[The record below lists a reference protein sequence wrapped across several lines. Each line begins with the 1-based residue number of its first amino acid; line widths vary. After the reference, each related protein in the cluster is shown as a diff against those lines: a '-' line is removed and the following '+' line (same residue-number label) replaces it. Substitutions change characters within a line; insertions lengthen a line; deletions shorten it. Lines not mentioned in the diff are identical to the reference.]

1 MASNHESVLYVVD
14 KRRYRQKK
22 VIKSYIFR
30 TRKAA
35 NEFQEEKNISS
46 GSFEYSEPRK
56 AEWGP
61 DNV

>member
-1 MASNHESVLYVVD
+1 MATGENVLYVVD
-14 KRRYRQKK
+14 KRRYRQKR

-35 NEFQEEKNISS
+35 NEYQEAQNIKS
-46 GSFEYSEPRK
+46 GSFEYSEPRR

-61 DNV
+61 NG

>member
-1 MASNHESVLYVVD
+1 MARNHESVLYVVD

-35 NEFQEEKNISS
+35 NDFQEERNIASN
-46 GSFEYSEPRK
+46 SFEYSEPRK